1 MPDRPPPTE
10 RPADPDGPP
19 HLGNAGTL
27 IKAFCIAGLIL
38 IVLVLLV
45 YGAGVFI
52 PLAVA
57 LLLWFFINALAKAFQ
72 RLWSRRLGPLRGLA
86 LLLALLTLLAASLF
100 IADVVVT
107 NLSAIGASSTDFE
120 RSLDPLIDEVAAV
133 TGIPHEDVINKLLDQ
148 LGMEKLLGAIVG
160 AMTGLASQLGVVFI
174 YVIFLLVEQQ
184 LFDAKLNAVVR
195 DAARRQQIRSILDR
209 VGRDIQSYLWVM
221 TLVSLL
227 TAALSY
233 GVMIAVGLNQP
244 LFWAFLIFVLNFIP
258 TIGSIIATALP
269 SLYALLQFG
278 NFTPFL
284 ILLVLIG
291 AIQFVI
297 GNVIQP
303 RLAAKTLNVSQ
314 FVVILALFVWGAIWG
329 VVGMFL
335 AVPITSIIMIVCS
348 NFPATRPIAA
358 ALSQSGEFF
367 SDQDAED
374 AESAGSPQ
382 ATTSIS

>member
-1 MPDRPPPTE
+1 MPGRPSANQ
-10 RPADPDGPP
+10 RPAGPDDPLRP
-19 HLGNAGTL
+19 GNYSTL
-27 IKAFCIAGLIL
+27 NAAFCIAGLIL

-57 LLLWFFINALAKAFQ
+57 LLLWFFINALAKAYQ
-72 RLWSRRLGPLRGLA
+72 RLWSRRLGPLRGVA
-86 LLLALLTLLAASLF
+86 LLLALLTLLAANLF
-100 IADVVVT
+100 IADVIVT
-107 NLSAIGASSTDFE
+107 NVSAIGASSTDFQ
-120 RSLDPLIDEVAAV
+120 RSLDPLVDQVAAW
-133 TGIPHEDVINKLLDQ
+133 TGIPHEDVINRLLDQ
-148 LGMEKLLGAIVG
+148 LGMERLLGAIVG

-184 LFDAKLNAVVR
+184 FFDAKLNAVVR
-195 DAARRQQIRSILDR
+195 DPARRRQVRSILDR

-258 TIGSIIATALP
+258 TIGSIIATVLP

-278 NFTPFL
+278 DFTLFFV
-284 ILLVLIG
+284 LLVLIG
-291 AIQFVI
+291 VIQFVI

-348 NFPATRPIAA
+348 KFPATRPIAA
-358 ALSQSGEFF
+358 MLSQSGEFF
-367 SDQDAED
+367 SDQDT
-374 AESAGSPQ
+374 ESADAP
-382 ATTSIS
+382 